1 MSALTDRLV
10 LQIRAAQLPAPQ
22 REVRVCLDRRWRFDC
37 AWDDL
42 RLAVEVEGGTWIR
55 GRHARGRGMRADCE
69 KYNRVVLDGWTLLRV
84 TTDMVRDGSA
94 LTVIESAVRARL
106 PPVPYDEQ
114 QTETSRRTCAR
125 CGRRADVTGS
135 PPGMV
140 WQCRMCRHHHV

>member
-22 REVRVCLDRRWRFDC
+22 REVRGCLDRRWRVDC

-94 LTVIESAVRARL
+94 LTVIEAAVRARL

-114 QTETSRRTCAR
+114 QTEASRRTG
-125 CGRRADVTGS
+125 GRRGRRGGGAGAA
-135 PPGMV
+135 
-140 WQCRMCRHHHV
+140 